1 PEGDDEEE
9 DDPTDT
15 RHARACPEC
24 LPPVARSTARCLRP
38 PAFLPPADAEG
49 DLPMIFHASIPAQEP
64 EKVAAVLAEL
74 LQGKV
79 TPFGARKGAFM
90 AHSGHHRG
98 HMIEVL
104 PAAPEA
110 LATIAEPRRLYDAV
124 HLALASELSAD
135 QVLAIGEREGW
146 R

>member
-1 PEGDDEEE
+1 
-9 DDPTDT
+9 
-15 RHARACPEC
+15 
-24 LPPVARSTARCLRP
+24 
-38 PAFLPPADAEG
+38 
-49 DLPMIFHASIPAQEP
+49 MIFHASIPAQEP
-64 EKVAAVLAEL
+64 KKVAAVLAEL

-146 R
+146 RTQRRRRGGSFDVIELWLEDHFMLEVLTPEMQAEYLAGFAGD